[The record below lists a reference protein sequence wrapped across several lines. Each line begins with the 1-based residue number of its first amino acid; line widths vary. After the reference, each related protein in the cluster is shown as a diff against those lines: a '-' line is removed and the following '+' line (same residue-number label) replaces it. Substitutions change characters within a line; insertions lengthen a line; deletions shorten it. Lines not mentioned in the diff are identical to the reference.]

1 MFTEE
6 AHFQANVCN
15 QTYHRIQVDGKKMQS
30 GFNRLLHHLNT
41 PFKNRVCNFFE
52 RKNILLLDQK
62 CSRYLYIFK

>member
-6 AHFQANVCN
+6 VHFQANVCN

-41 PFKNRVCNFFE
+41 PFKNRVCKFF
-52 RKNILLLDQK
+52 
-62 CSRYLYIFK
+62 